1 MHDRNRWTSSGVAA
15 GMDMTVALIAHLVS
29 DSAAID
35 ASNFAEYEPHRD
47 SEWDP
52 FARINGLVPASGDE
66 TERGDVTFGQSGDA
80 HGR

>member
-1 MHDRNRWTSSGVAA
+1 
-15 GMDMTVALIAHLVS
+15 MTVALIAELIS
-29 DSAAID
+29 EAAAID
-35 ASNFAEYEPHRD
+35 AVNFAEYEPHRD

-52 FARINGLVPASGDE
+52 FAWLNGLVLASSDE